1 MQNLKYLLFIGCLF
15 FFFTCNTKEEKKVSV
30 TKIFNG
36 YTITGVNYTDS
47 DSIYL
52 LNKDLNVINK
62 AKIDNQNILLK
73 GEINAP
79 SVAFLKLNKEED
91 LHTIIL
97 ENESFNVLFANNSA
111 TVLGGKLHQKY
122 ADYQNNIHQTAI
134 SKSKYVDDTYI
145 NENYLNFI
153 EENSTNLLGLHLI
166 QQKALSS
173 KTIGEIQQR
182 IESSTNTELKAYLT
196 DLKANTIITEAAAKI
211 ENRPIAKGFS
221 GTNLIG
227 RITTLAQVKRGK
239 KAVLIDFWASWCGP
253 CRVLSPRI
261 KKLYDTYKNQ
271 GFDIVTVS
279 QDRSINAWEN
289 GVYEDAMENWNHVY
303 DDDNDI
309 AKMYG
314 VRGIPHMVLLDDKG
328 RIIQNKIP
336 IDKLEKELKKIFK

>member
-1 MQNLKYLLFIGCLF
+1 MQNLKYLFFFGCLSF
-15 FFFTCNTKEEKKVSV
+15 FFACNPKNEKKVPV
-30 TKIFNG
+30 TKTFNG
-36 YTITGVNYTDS
+36 YTISGVNYTDS

-52 LNKDLNVINK
+52 LDNNLDIIIKS
-62 AKIDNQNILLK
+62 KISNENILLK
-73 GEINAP
+73 GEINTP

-97 ENESFNVLFANNSA
+97 ENESYNVLFSKNNA
-111 TVLGGKLHQKY
+111 TVLGGKLHQKH
-122 ADYQNNIHQTAI
+122 ADYQNTMHQTAI
-134 SKSKYVDDTYI
+134 SKSKYVDDSYI

-153 EENSTNLLGLHLI
+153 QENSTNLLGLHLI
-166 QQKALSS
+166 QQKKLSS
-173 KTIGEIQQR
+173 KTIGDIQQR
-182 IESSTNTELKAYLT
+182 IENSTNTELKIYLAE
-196 DLKANTIITEAAAKI
+196 LKNTTVIAEAAAKI

-227 RITTLAQVKRGK
+227 RVTKLAQVKRGK

-261 KKLYDTYKNQ
+261 KKLYETYKNQ

-289 GVYEDAMENWNHVY
+289 GVYEDGMENWNHVY

-314 VRGIPHMVLLDDKG
+314 VRRIPHMVLLDDKG

-336 IDKLEKELKKIFK
+336 IGKLEAELEKIFK